1 MKKLLSLSLLLA
13 STSTFA
19 TDASITKSAKP
30 PSMFS
35 YINTGTSTHR
45 ILLADFAHPTNVTMK
60 LKNIR
65 WSTTYFPDA
74 INERVRL
81 CYFEPY
87 SNTEVETDCQFINPN
102 STGSINRFNGKKFGH
117 GAKIHITH
125 ISEDLEKP
133 AHALGED
140 AITFEY
146 SYQ

>member
-1 MKKLLSLSLLLA
+1 MKKLLSLALLLA
-13 STSTFA
+13 STPTFA

-65 WSTTYFPDA
+65 WSTTFFPEA
-74 INERVRL
+74 INERVKL

-87 SNTEVETDCQFINPN
+87 SNTETDCEIIAPN
-102 STGSINRFNGKKFGH
+102 STGTTNRANGKRFGH
-117 GAKIHITH
+117 GAKVHITH
-125 ISEDLEKP
+125 ISEDLKNP
-133 AHALGED
+133 AHAHGED
-140 AITFEY
+140 NITFEY
-146 SYQ
+146 NYQ